1 MTNRSL
7 ITTTAPVGRKN
18 DDIVIRSCCNTGR
31 LWRFAEETME
41 IKELHEVFHENI
53 I

>member
-7 ITTTAPVGRKN
+7 ITTTAPAGRRN
-18 DDIVIRSCCNTGR
+18 GDIVSCSCCNTGR
-31 LWRFAEETME
+31 LWRFAGETME
-41 IKELHEVFHENI
+41 VKELHEVFHENI